1 MAELVRIIMKSQKEP
16 SLVYLTTVGFSVSD
30 AVGFWV
36 ATVGFSVSDAVG
48 F

>member
-1 MAELVRIIMKSQKEP
+1 MAELVRNIMKSQIES
-16 SLVYLTTVGFSVSD
+16 SLFYLTTVGFSVND